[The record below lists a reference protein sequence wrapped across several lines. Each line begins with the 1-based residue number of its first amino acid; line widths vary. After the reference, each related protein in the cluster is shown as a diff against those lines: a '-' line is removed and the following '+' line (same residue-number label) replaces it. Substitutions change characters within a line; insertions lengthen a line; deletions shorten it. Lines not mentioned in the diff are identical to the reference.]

1 MINYDIMVI
10 IIMQEAVDT
19 FGLSALDRLFCFMIV
34 RELQNYI
41 KYLQRS
47 MMRTPNYQK
56 TLKEFTSAVGNS
68 QRLIR
73 KPLSS
78 PL

>member
-1 MINYDIMVI
+1 MLVL
-10 IIMQEAVDT
+10 QEAVDT

-47 MMRTPNYQK
+47 MMKTPNYLK
-56 TLKEFTSAVGNS
+56 TLREFTSTVGHS
-68 QRLIR
+68 QRLISKLR
-73 KPLSS
+73 SCD
-78 PL
+78 

>member
-1 MINYDIMVI
+1 METFYTLFMLAL
-10 IIMQEAVDT
+10 QEAVDT

-47 MMRTPNYQK
+47 MMKTPAYQK
-56 TLKEFTSAVGNS
+56 TLKDFISAVGHT
-68 QRLIR
+68 QRLLR
-73 KPLSS
+73 KL
-78 PL
+78 